1 MKKYAFV
8 LLFVFIFLC
17 VGFSDVY
24 AHPGRTDSNG
34 CHTCRSNCAKWGLSY
49 GQYHCHNG
57 GNSSSSARSYVQQYV
72 YGCTDSGSVNYNPRA
87 NKDDGSCIKKVY
99 GCTDSNAYNYNPK
112 ANVSDN
118 SCVAKVYGC
127 TDTKASNYDKNANI
141 NNNLCLYTKYKTS
154 YKKIKYKTKYKY
166 KLFAKNGKILRKGKN
181 GKRKIKEKLTVN
193 SEGEVVEKSI
203 ISNKVVVKPI
213 TKIVVKK

>member
-1 MKKYAFV
+1 MKKYNFGV
-8 LLFVFIFLC
+8 LFIFLC

-34 CHTCRSNCAKWGLSY
+34 CHTCRSNCEKWGLSY

-57 GNSSSSARSYVQQYV
+57 GSSSSSARGYVQQDV
-72 YGCTDSGSVNYNPRA
+72 YGCTDSGSVNYNSKA
-87 NKDDGSCIKKVY
+87 TKDDGSCIKKIY
-99 GCTDSNAYNYNPK
+99 GCTDSNAYNYNPN

-127 TDTKASNYDKNANI
+127 TDNKAANYDKNANI

-166 KLFAKNGKILRKGKN
+166 KFFAKNGKVLRKGKN

-193 SEGEVVEKSI
+193 SEGKVVEKSTV
-203 ISNKVVVKPI
+203 SSKVIVKPVN
-213 TKIVVKK
+213 KIVVKK